1 MDELTAEVIET
12 VDKEELIDEIMDRYG
27 QEILQLV
34 YSYVKNKGLA
44 EDLTQEIFIK
54 CYKALHT

>member
-1 MDELTAEVIET
+1 VLKWSQMKDDESL
-12 VDKEELIDEIMDRYG
+12 LDEMMSLYG

-34 YSYVKNKGLA
+34 YSYVKDAVVA

-54 CYKALHT
+54 CLLSIFFK